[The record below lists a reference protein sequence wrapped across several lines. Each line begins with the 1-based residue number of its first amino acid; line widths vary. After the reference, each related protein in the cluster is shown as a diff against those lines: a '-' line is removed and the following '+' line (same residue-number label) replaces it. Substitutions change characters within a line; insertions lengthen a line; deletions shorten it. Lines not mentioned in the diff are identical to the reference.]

1 MICLFSAV
9 QNIHLKT
16 RTKALA
22 KQSRW
27 YRKLH
32 RFMAIPLVAFMFLLG
47 ATGLLLAWKD
57 QLQFKPKTQEAIA
70 NNRALISLDVIKNN
84 AVKHIESLNL
94 SSDINRIDYRPDKG
108 IAKVRFEYHFTELQ
122 VDCYSGDIVSINQ
135 RTDNLIEMIHD
146 GSIIDYLFKNQST
159 PAKLFYSTL
168 TSLGLML
175 LSFSGFMLWIKPKQI
190 KKHKTK
196 KH

>member
-1 MICLFSAV
+1 
-9 QNIHLKT
+9 LKT
-16 RTKALA
+16 KTKALA
-22 KQSRW
+22 KQARW

-32 RFMAIPLVAFMFLLG
+32 RFIAIPLVAFMFLLG

-94 SSDINRIDYRPDKG
+94 SPEINRIDYRPDRG
-108 IAKVRFEYHFTELQ
+108 IAKVRFENHFTELQ
-122 VDCYSGDIVSINQ
+122 VDCYSGEIVSEKH
-135 RTDNLIEMIHD
+135 RTADLIEMIHD
-146 GSIIDYLFKNQST
+146 GSILDFLFKNQSA

-168 TSLGLML
+168 TSLGLIL
-175 LSFSGFMLWIKPKQI
+175 LSISGFMLWLKPKQI
-190 KKHKTK
+190 KRLKQ
-196 KH
+196 